1 MHRYVVIARLV
12 DILNDI
18 EGLIRGHSAPQH
30 ARFLAYLC
38 DVGDPKQYLLILCCS
53 PCHLISEA
61 ERHVSSAYTVI
72 LQGDSTSN
80 SELNKADRASF
91 HLPDTFTLT
100 KEENTFL
107 TYVLMQLQIL
117 MQNY

>member
-1 MHRYVVIARLV
+1 MVLAQPVE
-12 DILNDI
+12 ILNDI
-18 EGLIRGHSAPQH
+18 NGLIPDHSAPQH
-30 ARFLAYLC
+30 AGFSAYLC
-38 DVGDPKQYLLILCCS
+38 DEGDPEQYLLILCCS

-61 ERHVSSAYTVI
+61 KKDVSSAHRVI

-80 SELNKADRASF
+80 RTLNKEDEASF

-100 KEENTFL
+100 EEENPFL

>member
-1 MHRYVVIARLV
+1 MVFAQLV
-12 DILNDI
+12 DILNDK
-18 EGLIRGHSAPQH
+18 GLILGHSAPQH

-38 DVGDPKQYLLILCCS
+38 DVGHPTQYLLILCCS

-61 ERHVSSAYTVI
+61 KRDVSSAQRVI
-72 LQGDSTSN
+72 LQGDSTSD
-80 SELNKADRASF
+80 STLNKADKASF

-100 KEENTFL
+100 EEENPFL